1 MAKHVTL
8 NKVRT
13 EGREGGKVFQVKSL
27 KSSFEV
33 ICIPRKTQDKPQA
46 TWPQPMSCEYL
57 NGHWG
62 NLEGV
67 FEPQGQL
74 CKADAIF
81 T

>member
-8 NKVRT
+8 TKVRS

-33 ICIPRKTQDKPQA
+33 ICIPRKNQDKPQA
-46 TWPQPMSCEYL
+46 TWAQPMGCEYL

>member
-1 MAKHVTL
+1 MTKIHKKPADKTH
-8 NKVRT
+8 NSKVF
-13 EGREGGKVFQVKSL
+13 KVFQVKSL

-33 ICIPRKTQDKPQA
+33 ICIPRKNQDKPQA
-46 TWPQPMSCEYL
+46 TWAQPMSCEYL